1 MHMLACAISQTS
13 RACCFIR
20 TLGLVWYALSLHAV
34 GLVWYALSLHAVG
47 LVWDALSLH
56 AGTCVI

>member
-47 LVWDALSLH
+47 LVWYALS
-56 AGTCVI
+56 